1 MSWVKFDDQAT
12 FHAKVIQAGNE
23 VAGAWFRMTCWC
35 SAHLTD
41 GFLPEHVANLIA
53 GRPEVVR
60 AAVAAGLLDDA
71 PGGVRVHD
79 YLDHNPSRDE
89 VLKRREAERTRKSS
103 EGKRGGRAPKTLRS
117 DSARNPAG
125 SPPPSER
132 IPKPRPD
139 PDPDPKKRER
149 ARASAGALTPT
160 PRREA
165 DAAALCDVL
174 ASRCELFGDADL
186 TAVAARL
193 EVTLEGEP
201 KADRL
206 DRRQVARELV
216 ADVEAYSAKFT
227 GATPEQRV
235 AQLSRKLAWIMGD
248 VASGRR
254 RDALARHE
262 PSDGFPDLDAAMAR
276 LGAGA

>member
-1 MSWVKFDDQAT
+1 MTWVKFDDQAT

-53 GRPEVVR
+53 GRAEVVR
-60 AAVAAGLLDDA
+60 EAVAAGLLDEA

-89 VLKRREAERTRKSS
+89 VLKRREAERSRKSS
-103 EGKRGGRAPKTLRS
+103 EGKRGGRPSKTLRTES
-117 DSARNPAG
+117 DRNPAG
-125 SPPPSER
+125 SPAPSER
-132 IPKPRPD
+132 LPKPRPD
-139 PDPDPKKRER
+139 PDPVLKKRES
-149 ARASAGALTPT
+149 ARAPAPKRG
-160 PRREA
+160 A

-174 ASRCELFGDADL
+174 ASRAELFGSADL
-186 TAVAARL
+186 IAVSARL
-193 EVTLEGEP
+193 EVTLEQEP

-206 DRRQVARELV
+206 DRRQVGRELV

-227 GATPEQRV
+227 GSTPEQRV
-235 AQLSRKLAWIMGD
+235 AQLSRKLAWILGD

-254 RDALARHE
+254 KDAGPRHD
-262 PSDGFPDLDAAMAR
+262 PTDGFPDLDAAIAR